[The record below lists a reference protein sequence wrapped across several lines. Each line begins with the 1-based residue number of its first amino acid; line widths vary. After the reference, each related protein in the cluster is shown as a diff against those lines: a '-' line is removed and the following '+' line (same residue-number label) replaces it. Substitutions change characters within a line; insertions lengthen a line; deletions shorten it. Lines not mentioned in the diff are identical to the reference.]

1 MLIELIDIRKY
12 YDSKRYR
19 VVALDGVDL
28 KIDKGELLAIMGKSG
43 CGKSTLLH
51 ILGGLIGASD
61 GTYMYQGERVSF
73 KDKRKLG
80 EFRRNN
86 VGFIVQDFAL
96 IKEKTIYD
104 NVELPLNTR
113 NLPKFKRREMVT
125 GMLEKI
131 GLEEKIW
138 RYPYE
143 LSGGEQQRVAIARAL
158 IHNPK
163 LILADEPTG
172 SLDDENQTMIL
183 NMLKEVARKGTTVV
197 IATHDIAIARECN
210 RYLYISSGK
219 IREPELL

>member
-51 ILGGLIGASD
+51 ILGGLIGTSD
-61 GTYMYQGERVSF
+61 GTYLYQGETVDF
-73 KDKRKLG
+73 KNKRKLA

-113 NLPKFKRREMVT
+113 NLSKLKRKEMVNE
-125 GMLEKI
+125 MLEKV
-131 GLEEKIW
+131 GLEDKIW

-172 SLDDENQTMIL
+172 SLDDENQIIIL
-183 NMLKEVARKGTTVV
+183 KMLKEVARKGTTVV

-210 RYLYISSGK
+210 RYLYISDRK
-219 IREPELL
+219 IRETELL

>member
-12 YDSKRYR
+12 YDSKKYR

-61 GTYMYQGERVSF
+61 GTYMYQGERVDF
-73 KDKRKLG
+73 ANKRKLA
-80 EFRRNN
+80 EFRRSN

-96 IKEKTIYD
+96 IKEKTIYN
-104 NVELPLNTR
+104 NVELPLNTK
-113 NLPKFKRREMVT
+113 NLSKLRRKEMVIE
-125 GMLEKI
+125 MLEKV
-131 GLEEKIW
+131 GLEDKIW